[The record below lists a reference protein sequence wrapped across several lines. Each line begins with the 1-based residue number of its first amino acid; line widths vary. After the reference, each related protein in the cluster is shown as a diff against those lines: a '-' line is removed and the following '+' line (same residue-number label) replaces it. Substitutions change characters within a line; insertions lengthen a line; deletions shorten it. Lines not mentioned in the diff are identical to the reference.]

1 MTDLLPLHPPRQLR
15 SRRTLE
21 RIVRASLQILDE
33 GGLDGLTVQAIV
45 ERAGSSV
52 GSFYAR
58 FAGKDELLAYL
69 GERMWRE
76 AAARW
81 DEAVASREMEGLG
94 LEEVV
99 EGAVRL
105 LAEAVTARAT
115 YLRDLR
121 RSSGAGDGAF
131 GAFQAHVLG
140 GIEGLLLARAGE
152 MSHPDPQVGV
162 RLGLQAIL
170 AVLEEGG
177 GEGRADPIPRERRA
191 QEAVRILGGY
201 LTDGSRGGSA
211 GGQVDFFDIWG

>member
-1 MTDLLPLHPPRQLR
+1 LR

-21 RIVRASLQILDE
+21 RIVRASLQILDAD
-33 GGLDGLTVQAIV
+33 GLDALTVQAIV

-69 GERMWRE
+69 GERIWRE

-81 DEAVASREMEGLG
+81 DAAVASREMEGLA
-94 LEEVV
+94 LEEAL

-115 YLRDLR
+115 YLRALR
-121 RSSGAGDGAF
+121 RSPGVGDGAF
-131 GAFQAHVLG
+131 AAFQAHVLG
-140 GIEGLLLARAGE
+140 GIEVLLLARAGE

-177 GEGRADPIPRERRA
+177 DEGRADPIPAERRA
-191 QEAVRILGGY
+191 QEAVSILRAY
-201 LTDGSRGGSA
+201 LTGGSRGGSS
-211 GGQVDFFDIWG
+211 GGPVDFFDIWG